1 MTKDSDDLFSIF
13 RLSTGELVDQTLVL
27 LEQENSPHYKCRD
40 YLRSSSSSSS
50 KESRVS
56 AEARAKVARWLADI
70 VDYFSLQR
78 QTVAMAMSY
87 VDIFVSLRHERA
99 ASEARRSVTKF
110 QLLALVCL
118 SIATK
123 SLEVAHLDVET
134 LVTASQGCYCADDI
148 REMEIIVLNALQWRL
163 CAPTSLPIAHRAI
176 ALLTKVVPRLKNGA
190 NKHSSVTSCLVE
202 FTRLQLELAV
212 TDYTSSVL
220 RKPSTVALASILNS
234 MDLLDFDNR
243 ERTAFS
249 RVVSELTGLDIHSID
264 VLQARQELNEV
275 FDKQSEDVISGAS
288 VGSNSVSTS
297 SRSRR
302 SSSDRSCRSSS
313 RSSLR
318 TSSSTVSTS
327 LSTAASTTCA
337 SLGSFNSVS
346 FHSRTSH
353 VGVDETLIDAPPAPR
368 RKQSKRT
375 SSKRYSYKEKLYDG
389 SASCGSDSIPRASE
403 LFQGF
408 GQSRF

>member
-1 MTKDSDDLFSIF
+1 MTKPDNDDLFSIF
-13 RLSTGELVDQTLVL
+13 RLSTGDLIDQTVVL
-27 LEQENSPHYKCRD
+27 LEQEDSPHYKCRD
-40 YLRSSSSSSS
+40 YLRNGSSSSSSR
-50 KESRVS
+50 SRVS

-87 VDIFVSLRHERA
+87 VDIFLSLRHEK

-123 SLEVAHLDVET
+123 SLEVAHLDVDT

-148 REMEIIVLNALQWRL
+148 REMEIVVLNALQWRL
-163 CAPTSLPIAHRAI
+163 CAPTTLPIAHRVI
-176 ALLTKVVPRLKNGA
+176 ALLAKVVPRLTNEA
-190 NKHSSVTSCLVE
+190 NKHNSLTSCLLE

-220 RKPSTVALASILNS
+220 RKPSAVAVASILNS

-243 ERTAFS
+243 ERRAFS
-249 RVVSELTGLDIHSID
+249 RATTDLTGLDIHSVD
-264 VLQARQELNEV
+264 VVEARAELNEV
-275 FDKQSEDVISGAS
+275 FDKQSEDVMSRAS
-288 VGSNSVSTS
+288 V
-297 SRSRR
+297 
-302 SSSDRSCRSSS
+302 SSSSSSSS
-313 RSSLR
+313 RSCSSRSCR
-318 TSSSTVSTS
+318 TSSSTVST
-327 LSTAASTTCA
+327 AASTTA
-337 SLGSFNSVS
+337 SSFASMS
-346 FHSRTSH
+346 YHSRTSM
-353 VGVDETLIDAPPAPR
+353 VGVDEPMHKSAR
-368 RKQSKRT
+368 RK
-375 SSKRYSYKEKLYDG
+375 SSKRSGGSSRSARKELYHDEAG
-389 SASCGSDSIPRASE
+389 SSEIPRASE

>member
-1 MTKDSDDLFSIF
+1 MTKPDSDDLFSIF
-13 RLSTGELVDQTLVL
+13 RLSTSDLVDQTLVL
-27 LEQENSPHYKCRD
+27 LKQEENPHYKCRD
-40 YLRSSSSSSS
+40 YLRNGSSSSSSR
-50 KESRVS
+50 SRVS

-87 VDIFVSLRHERA
+87 VDIFLSLRNVRA

-148 REMEIIVLNALQWRL
+148 REMEIVVLNALQWRL

-176 ALLTKVVPRLKNGA
+176 ALLTKVVPRIANGA
-190 NKHSSVTSCLVE
+190 NKHNSITSCLVE
-202 FTRLQLELAV
+202 FTRLQIELAV
-212 TDYTSSVL
+212 IDYTSSVL
-220 RKPSTVALASILNS
+220 RKSSTVAIASILNS

-243 ERTAFS
+243 ERRAFS
-249 RVVSELTGLDIHSID
+249 RAMTDMTGLDVHSIE
-264 VLQARQELNEV
+264 VVEARQELNEV
-275 FDKQSEDVISGAS
+275 FDRQSEDVMSRAS
-288 VGSNSVSTS
+288 V
-297 SRSRR
+297 
-302 SSSDRSCRSSS
+302 SCSSS
-313 RSSLR
+313 RSCHT
-318 TSSSTVSTS
+318 TSSAA
-327 LSTAASTTCA
+327 STAASTSA
-337 SLGSFNSVS
+337 SSFASVS
-346 FHSRTSH
+346 YNSRASQR
-353 VGVDETLIDAPPAPR
+353 GVDEPMHTDAPSTQRKSSR
-368 RKQSKRT
+368 RSGDIKYAR
-375 SSKRYSYKEKLYDG
+375 KETNQEDAG
-389 SASCGSDSIPRASE
+389 NSEIPRASE